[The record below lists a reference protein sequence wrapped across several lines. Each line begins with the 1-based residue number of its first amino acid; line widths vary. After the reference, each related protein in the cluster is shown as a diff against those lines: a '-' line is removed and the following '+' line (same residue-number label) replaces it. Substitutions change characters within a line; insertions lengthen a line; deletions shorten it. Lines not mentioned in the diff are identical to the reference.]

1 MHRIENGSTEP
12 NDHEEYD
19 GAVHNVLLRSR
30 SERIFGVIKFALIAF
45 LSLWGFIN
53 ISLNVFNQVSI
64 LFGPDRRG
72 CYCGT
77 TSTEAIAMGCKY
89 DSLAAAW
96 LPDHCRDDE
105 LTAEFDRSG
114 DGPNGTVCQ
123 SKVVSTCT
131 MTDIV
136 LQWLYFKD
144 THHTIPISVEEI
156 QWLGDTPDERF
167 HMDYSWHE
175 VHCLFYWRKE
185 HRFRL
190 NGKTLDPRSD
200 TEEHI
205 KHCGM
210 VWARKATY
218 GTGTVS
224 GVVFDTNHE

>member
-1 MHRIENGSTEP
+1 MLGDYRKIENGSTEP
-12 NDHEEYD
+12 NDHDEYD

-30 SERIFGVIKFALIAF
+30 SERIFGVLKFALIAF

-77 TSTEAIAMGCKY
+77 TSTEAIALGCKY

-114 DGPNGTVCQ
+114 DGPNGT
-123 SKVVSTCT
+123 
-131 MTDIV
+131 
-136 LQWLYFKD
+136 WLYFKD

-218 GTGTVS
+218 GISVYLDVDSFYRPSEIADHLT
-224 GVVFDTNHE
+224 